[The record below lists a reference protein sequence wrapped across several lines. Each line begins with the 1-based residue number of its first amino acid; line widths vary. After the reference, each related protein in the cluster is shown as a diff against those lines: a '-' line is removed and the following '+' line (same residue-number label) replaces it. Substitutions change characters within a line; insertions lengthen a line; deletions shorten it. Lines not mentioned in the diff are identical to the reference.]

1 MKSPAELSR
10 RWARQWEVADN
21 REERLL
27 RAEAWPVSLPIG
39 KPTPAQFMSQTDRVR
54 EHLRHWRAVTI
65 GRVIWETVT
74 FRSGSEPIGVPVDW
88 MLSNPS
94 EWVAACGDPVILRD
108 YERLDRLVSAVD
120 PLFHRVLVRQRQLLQ
135 DKPEAQ
141 IIKAADVAMALTP
154 GCAAGR
160 PLRALSVCGSDSK
173 FFERHRGLLIRLLDE
188 RFDEQVSELGLE
200 AFLDAPDE
208 GEHWLLVAPL
218 FPQLLP
224 FAQQRVRAREL
235 AATPLPASHI
245 LIVENERCLHQLG
258 PLPNTIAVLG
268 SGLNLEWMN
277 ATWLKDKSIAYWGDI
292 DTWGLVMLAA
302 ARRRQPHLEPLL
314 MDRELF
320 DVTCPT
326 LSVNESR
333 PAGEQPPEGLTA
345 AERDLYQYL
354 RKLGKGRIEQE
365 FLPRERVVAALE
377 EWCQLN
383 QMKSALASRCPPPAT

>member
-1 MKSPAELSR
+1 MKSPAELSQ

-21 REERLL
+21 REQRLL
-27 RAEAWPVSLPIG
+27 LAEVWPVSLPIG
-39 KPTPAQFMSQTDRVR
+39 KPTPAQFTRQTDLVR
-54 EHLRHWRAVTI
+54 EHLQRWRAVTI

-74 FRSGSEPIGVPVDW
+74 FRSGSEPIEVPVRW
-88 MLSNPS
+88 VLNNPS
-94 EWVAACGDPVILRD
+94 EWVAACGDPIIVRD
-108 YERLDRLVSAVD
+108 YKRLDRLVSAVE
-120 PLFHRVLVRQRQLLQ
+120 PLFRRTLVRQRQLLQ
-135 DKPEAQ
+135 DKPEAE
-141 IIKAADVAMALTP
+141 IIKAAEVAMALTP

-173 FFERHRGLLIRLLDE
+173 FFERHRGLLIELLDE
-188 RFDEQVSELGLE
+188 RFDGQVSEVGLE

-218 FPQLLP
+218 STELLP

-245 LIVENERCLHQLG
+245 LIVENERCLHQL
-258 PLPNTIAVLG
+258 PKLPSTIAVLG

-277 ATWLKDKSIAYWGDI
+277 ATWLKDKRIAYWGDI
-292 DTWGLVMLAA
+292 DTWGLLMLAA

-320 DVTCPT
+320 DAMCAA

-333 PAGEQPPEGLTA
+333 PAGEQSPEGLTA
-345 AERDLYQYL
+345 SERDFYLHL
-354 RKLGKGRIEQE
+354 RKLEKGRIEQE

-377 EWCQLN
+377 RWYPLN
-383 QMKSALASRCPPPAT
+383 RV

>member
-1 MKSPAELSR
+1 MKSPTELSQ

-21 REERLL
+21 REQRLL
-27 RAEAWPVSLPIG
+27 LAEAWPVSLPIG
-39 KPTPAQFMSQTDRVR
+39 KPTPAQFMRQTDLVR
-54 EHLRHWRAVTI
+54 EHLQRWRAVTI

-74 FRSGSEPIGVPVDW
+74 FRSGSEPIDVPVRW
-88 MLSNPS
+88 VLSNPS
-94 EWVAACGDPVILRD
+94 EWVAACSDPLIMRD
-108 YERLDRLVSAVD
+108 YKRLDRLVSAVE
-120 PLFHRVLVRQRQLLQ
+120 PLFRRILVRQRQLLQ
-135 DKPEAQ
+135 DKPEAEVM
-141 IIKAADVAMALTP
+141 KAAEVAMALTP

-160 PLRALSVCGSDSK
+160 PLRALSVSGSDSK
-173 FFERHRGLLIRLLDE
+173 FFERHRGLLIELLDE
-188 RFDEQVSELGLE
+188 RFDGQVSEVGLE

-218 FPQLLP
+218 SAGLLP

-245 LIVENERCLHQLG
+245 LIVENERCLHQL
-258 PLPNTIAVLG
+258 PELPSTIAVLG

-277 ATWLKDKSIAYWGDI
+277 ATWLKDKHIAYWGDI

-314 MDRELF
+314 MDREIF
-320 DVTCPT
+320 DAMCST

-345 AERDLYQYL
+345 TERDLYLHL
-354 RKLGKGRIEQE
+354 RKLEKGRIEQE

-377 EWCQLN
+377 RWHPLD
-383 QMKSALASRCPPPAT
+383 PV